1 MRNIFRL
8 LFLTIAFSAAQ
19 RAIGANVVWFDG
31 HNHVSYIAHQ
41 SHSPL
46 VKIALDLFAEDM
58 KAVTGHRAVEN
69 HKGKIEIIELNSL
82 SNKEFKKIQ
91 KRKLPYQKVIAKPEA
106 FYIGVHDGRLIVM
119 GDDARGTAYGIMEL
133 SRMAGVSPWIWW
145 GDVVPEQRKRLET
158 DENFSMLQRPS
169 VAARGVAITGGEW
182 FLLNHNHTQKLFEL
196 LLRLRANT
204 IYQPPTQKK
213 TTAFAKECR
222 KKAESF
228 AFSIDSR
235 PKNSFFLWED
245 DSQWITTTQPGMIL
259 HKAQNSAHQNMWIAS
274 VQNPKTAIYQLSL
287 FLDMAWNKDAVTA
300 KNLEYHLESWLKQQF
315 GKEAGHKLL
324 PVMRKFYE
332 LTAVQKPELT
342 GRDLFS
348 AHSFGNE
355 LERYLG
361 EYTLLQRLTE
371 NIKKMVR
378 PELHDAYFATIEYP
392 IQTAAAI
399 AVKQLEAQESRH
411 IARKES
417 FHHDSEALSS
427 AARSIKAWRKIK
439 ELTQHYNG
447 MAGGKWKR
455 LLPASIGQLA
465 GFSVPSIPDI
475 LSEDEIKQYGDE
487 EDYEFQINSRDCI
500 AKNAADYSSATEN
513 SKIIPMLGCSMRA
526 VFLPIGESL
535 NYQFRVE
542 KYGKFILRISS
553 VPLDSKTPLF
563 TISIDDGEKKIYTED
578 DAIISLRM
586 GTHTLTI
593 ESLSNELILDQWMLD
608 NDPKRP
614 FYRFPL

>member
-1 MRNIFRL
+1 MRNILKL
-8 LFLTIAFSAAQ
+8 LILFTSFFAAQ
-19 RAIGANVVWFDG
+19 NIAGANVVWFDG

-46 VKIALDLFAEDM
+46 VKTALEMFAEDM
-58 KAVTGHRAVEN
+58 RAVTGHRATEN
-69 HKGKIEIIELNSL
+69 HKGKIEIIELKSL

-133 SRMAGVSPWIWW
+133 SRMAGVSPWVWW
-145 GDVVPEQRKRLET
+145 GDIVPERRKRLET
-158 DENFSMLQRPS
+158 DEHFTMFQRPS
-169 VAARGVAITGGEW
+169 VAARGIAITDEEW
-182 FLLNHNHTQKLFEL
+182 FQHSHNTQKLFEL
-196 LLRLRANT
+196 MLRLRANT
-204 IYQPPTQKK
+204 IYQPATQKK
-213 TTAFAKECR
+213 STAFAKECR

-235 PKNSFFLWED
+235 PQNSLFLWED
-245 DSQWITTTQPGMIL
+245 DSQWFTTTQPGL
-259 HKAQNSAHQNMWIAS
+259 LFYKAKNSNHQNMWIAS
-274 VQNPKTAIYQLSL
+274 VRSPKTAAYQLTL
-287 FLDMAWNKDAVTA
+287 FLDMAWNKDAVTT

-342 GRDLFS
+342 GHEVFS

-371 NIKKMVR
+371 NIKKLIR
-378 PELHDAYFATIEYP
+378 PELYDAYFAAIEYP

-417 FHHDSEALSS
+417 FHRDSEALGS
-427 AARSIKAWRKIK
+427 AARSINAWRKIK
-439 ELTQHYNG
+439 ELTQHYNEMG
-447 MAGGKWKR
+447 HGKWKR
-455 LLPASIGQLA
+455 LIPASVGHLP
-465 GFSVPSIPDI
+465 GFSVPSIPDV
-475 LSEDEIKQYGDE
+475 LSEAEIKQYGDDE
-487 EDYEFQINSRDCI
+487 EYEIHINSKGCI
-500 AKNAADYSSATEN
+500 ARNAVDYSTATEN
-513 SKIIPMLGCSMRA
+513 AEIIPMLGCSMRA
-526 VFLPIGESL
+526 VALPMGESL
-535 NYQFRVE
+535 SYQFRVE
-542 KYGKFILRISS
+542 KYSKFILRIST
-553 VPLDSKTPLF
+553 VEIHSKTPLF
-563 TISIDDGEKKIYTED
+563 TVSIDDGEKKLYSPN
-578 DAIISLRM
+578 DALISLGM

-593 ESLSNELILDQWMLD
+593 ESVSDDLVLDQWMLD

>member
-1 MRNIFRL
+1 MKIL
-8 LFLTIAFSAAQ
+8 HKISVLILCFLCTVTAKSAK
-19 RAIGANVVWFDG
+19 IVWFDG
-31 HNHVSYIAHQ
+31 HNPVGYIAQ
-41 SHSPL
+41 QNYSPI
-46 VKIALDLFAEDM
+46 VKTALEMFAGDM

-69 HKGKIEIIELNSL
+69 HKGKIEIIELNTL
-82 SNKEFKKIQ
+82 TNKEFKKIQ
-91 KRKLPYQKVIAKPEA
+91 KRRLPYEKVIAKPEA
-106 FYIGVHDGRLIVM
+106 FYIGVHDGRLIVV
-119 GDDARGTAYGIMEL
+119 GDDARGTAYGILEL

-158 DENFSMLQRPS
+158 DDHFSMLQRPS
-169 VAARGVAITGGEW
+169 VATRGVAITGEEW

-213 TTAFAKECR
+213 TTAFEKECR

-235 PKNSFFLWED
+235 PKNSIFLWKD
-245 DSQWITTTQPGMIL
+245 DSQWLSTTQPGMIF
-259 HKAQNSAHQNMWIAS
+259 HKAKNSYEKNTWIAS
-274 VQNPKTAIYQLSL
+274 VRSPKTATYQLSL

-300 KNLEYHLESWLKQQF
+300 KNFENHLESWLKQQF

-324 PVMRKFYE
+324 PVVRKFYE

-348 AHSFGNE
+348 VHSFGNE

-361 EYTLLQRLTE
+361 EYTLIQQLTE
-371 NIKKMVR
+371 NIKKLVR

-417 FHHDSEALSS
+417 FHRDSEALAS

-439 ELTQHYNG
+439 ELTRHYNQ

-455 LLPASIGQLA
+455 LIPTSLNSLPAFAEPIL
-465 GFSVPSIPDI
+465 PDT
-475 LSEDEIKQYGDE
+475 LSEAEIKQYGDE
-487 EDYEFQINSRDCI
+487 EYYEIQINSKGCI
-500 AKNAADYSSATEN
+500 ARNAADYTTATQSAE
-513 SKIIPMLGCSMRA
+513 IIPMLGCSMRA
-526 VFLPIGESL
+526 VALPKGESL

-542 KYGKFILRISS
+542 KYGKFILRIST
-553 VPLDSKTPLF
+553 VPLDSETPLF
-563 TISIDDGEKKIYTED
+563 TVSIDDGEKKIYTES
-578 DAIISLRM
+578 DALISFGM

-608 NDPKRP
+608 NDPKRT